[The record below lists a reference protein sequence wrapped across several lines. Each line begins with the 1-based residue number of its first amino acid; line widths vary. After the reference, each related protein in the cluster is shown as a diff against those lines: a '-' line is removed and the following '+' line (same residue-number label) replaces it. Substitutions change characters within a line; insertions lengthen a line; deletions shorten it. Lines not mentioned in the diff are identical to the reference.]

1 MLTPPTLLKLKR
13 QYDDILDARQD
24 GVIDI
29 APNIHMLASVILLIV
44 RLLPSD

>member
-1 MLTPPTLLKLKR
+1 M
-13 QYDDILDARQD
+13 LDARED

-29 APNIHMLASVILLIV
+29 APNIHMLASVVLLIA